1 VDIVPA
7 LVRKL
12 AAREKRKAR
21 SNRPDEENKSRKT
34 ADPGAENE
42 QVGFTDREGVG
53 TNVAP

>member
-42 QVGFTDREGVG
+42 QVGFMDREGVG